1 MPFHFLIFNL
11 LLIVASSS
19 RPYMYLDVELDSH
32 TDYYA
37 MDSLSSASSQTI
49 EAECSKS
56 YKALIVNLL
65 KNSTNFFNMQMVFF
79 PANGTTPDFVIITY
93 HYDSDINASSPE
105 PEVNKTVWFWS
116 SAVYFFYH
124 PIRIFQFTSLM
135 FSDPLLQQS
144 NLELYLPAECSKA
157 TDDYMK
163 LLTQRVSCPS
173 ILLKFN
179 VQYNN
184 IC

>member
-1 MPFHFLIFNL
+1 MSFHLLVFNL

-19 RPYMYLDVELDSH
+19 RPYLDVELD

-37 MDSLSSASSQTI
+37 MDSLNSTISQTI
-49 EAECSKS
+49 EADCSKS
-56 YKALIVNLL
+56 YKALVINLL
-65 KNSTNFFNMQMVFF
+65 KNSINFFNMQMVFF

-93 HYDSDINASSPE
+93 HYDLDSNASSVE
-105 PEVNKTVWFWS
+105 PEVNKIVWFWS

-124 PIRIFQFTSLM
+124 PIRIFQFTSLV

-144 NLELYLPAECSKA
+144 NLELYLPAECSNA

-163 LLTQRVSCPS
+163 LLTQRVSYPS
-173 ILLKFN
+173 ILLKFTEH
-179 VQYNN
+179 
-184 IC
+184 IIFFFL